1 MEKWFPIE
9 TERLL
14 LRESRVADEADIHEY
29 ASDAEVS
36 RLMDWGPNT
45 PEVTKAVVERRMEQQ
60 KQWPRLSVELTIEVK
75 AEKKAIGGIRLEV
88 KDERNRTADFGYA
101 LNRHYWNR
109 GYATEAAKAILNA
122 AFGKLNMH
130 RVWATCDMRNHAS
143 YRVMEKLGMR
153 REACFAKDVF
163 QRGEWRNS
171 YLYAVL
177 AEEWLAQE
185 EGDRRVPQP

>member
-1 MEKWFPIE
+1 
-9 TERLL
+9 
-14 LRESRVADEADIHEY
+14 
-29 ASDAEVS
+29 
-36 RLMDWGPNT
+36 
-45 PEVTKAVVERRMEQQ
+45 VVERRIEQQ

-130 RVWATCDMRNHAS
+130 RVWATCDMRNYAS

>member
-14 LRESRVADEADIHEY
+14 LREFRAADEADIHEY

-45 PEVTKAVVERRMEQQ
+45 SEVTKAVVERWIEQQ
-60 KQWPRLSVELTIEVK
+60 KQWPRRSVELAIEVK
-75 AEKKAIGGIRLEV
+75 GEKKVIGGIRLEV

-101 LNRHYWNR
+101 LNRQYWNR
-109 GYATEAAKAILNA
+109 GYASEATKALLHA
-122 AFGKLNMH
+122 AFGRLNIH
-130 RVWATCDMRNHAS
+130 RVWATCDARNHAS

-153 REACFAKDVF
+153 REACFAKDVL
-163 QRGEWRNS
+163 QRGEWRDS

-177 AEEWLAQE
+177 AEEWTAQG
-185 EGDRRVPQP
+185 EGGRRVPQK